1 MVKRK
6 MSKNSKHIGC
16 VVFCCGLLSGGVL
29 ADSEDFF
36 EIAPEQLAKLK
47 VTAASAFAESEL
59 DSSATVSVITRADW
73 ERRGARTMPDAVL
86 HVPGVMLLSPPDGGL
101 LIQVRSYDSSSLRG
115 RATLV
120 DGVPINTFA
129 FGSEVF
135 SNAEMQLGVMDSLEL
150 VRGPST
156 ILYGS
161 DAFHSALVLST
172 YSSNVEQFEVGSEIG
187 SRNYQRLSARGTK
200 VVGDDQ
206 TLQVAI
212 SSAHQGDQGD
222 DYRYPLGGSEQR
234 ASREKSYRASTAMLR
249 WEGRAD
255 ALGYHLS
262 LFTDHSDANEFPGA
276 GTLVTDVRERDIAG
290 RSSHL
295 WMLKGGLDGQLAS
308 WGWSWDNY
316 YWRNDYG
323 QDFYL
328 RLPFGIPPTLAFD
341 YSNEDQQIVEH
352 RYGTRVNFKRT
363 DIEMLS
369 GVTQLALTA
378 ASERQAIDDHDVTS
392 RVPEVQVIATPSLP
406 DYSGLSRHINSFSVE
421 GKSQWHDGRYQL
433 IYGGRIDDYSS
444 FSSQVSP
451 RAGFIWMPSN
461 RYSVKVLYGE
471 AFRAPNA
478 NELRGTNFALGTS
491 DLKPETIDN
500 FELTFTRALNSGL
513 VQLTA
518 FNTRWDDRILLVRN
532 GNGISQYTNSGES
545 ESRGVELSAKFSL
558 DQWRFEVSGA
568 GISNRTIDSPAR
580 ACNCDPD
587 MFPSWMASVGV
598 GYRWPAQKLEIFWA
612 NRVHENVRTGDDT
625 VNSNVEDAGLFYRS
639 DLSLRQQWGANWEG
653 QVALRNI
660 FDRDNVWPSVVNS
673 NGGVADIPR
682 QISFEVQYKGL
693 R

>member
-1 MVKRK
+1 LLVERK

-59 DSSATVSVITRADW
+59 DSSATVSVVTRADW

-150 VRGPST
+150 VRGPSS

-172 YSSNVEQFEVGSEIG
+172 YRNNVEQFEVGSEIG

-222 DYRYPLGGSEQR
+222 DYHYPLGGSEQR

-276 GTLVTDVRERDIAG
+276 GTLVTDVRERDIAD

-295 WMLKGGLDGQLAS
+295 WMLKGGLNGEVVGWD
-308 WGWSWDNY
+308 WSWDNY

-323 QDFYL
+323 QNYFL
-328 RLPFGIPPTLAFD
+328 RLPVINYTD
-341 YSNEDQQIVEH
+341 EDQQIVEH
-352 RYGTRVNFKRT
+352 RYGSKLNFKRT
-363 DIEMLS
+363 GLEAL
-369 GVTQLALTA
+369 GAQTQLALTMGT
-378 ASERQAIDDHDVTS
+378 ERQEIDDHDVSTL
-392 RVPEVQVIATPSLP
+392 VPVVLPVIPTP
-406 DYSGLSRHINSFSVE
+406 DYAGLSQRINSFSLE
-421 GKSQWHDGRYQL
+421 GKTQWQDGRYQV
-433 IYGGRIDDYSS
+433 IYGGRVDNYSS
-444 FSSQVSP
+444 FGSQTSP
-451 RAGFIWMPSN
+451 RAGLIWMPTS
-461 RYSVKVLYGE
+461 RVSAKLLYGK

-478 NELRGTNFALGTS
+478 NELRGTNFAVGTT
-491 DLKPETIDN
+491 DLDPETVDN
-500 FELTFTRALNSGL
+500 YEASITRALNNGI

-518 FNTRWDDRILLVRN
+518 FRTRWEDRILLVRN
-532 GNGISQYTNSGES
+532 VGGISQYTNSGES
-545 ESRGVELSAKFSL
+545 ESRGVELSAKFNL

-587 MFPSWMASVGV
+587 MFPSWMASVGI
-598 GYRWPAQKLEIFWA
+598 GYRWPSQRLELFWA

-625 VNSNVEDAGLFYRS
+625 VNSSVEDAGLFYRS
-639 DLSLRQQWGANWEG
+639 DISLRQQWGANWEG